1 MTDSPAILA
10 LAGSTR
16 SGSYNKR
23 LRVIAADALRD
34 AGASVTEIDLRDYPL
49 PLYDGDLEAASGI
62 PANGIELKALFR
74 EHQGFLMVC
83 PEYNA
88 SLSGVWKNAIDW
100 VSRPWQEES
109 GRYWFA
115 GRAAALMSASPGG
128 FGGMRGL
135 AHARSVLSTLGT
147 EVLAD
152 QVSIPRAGEA
162 FDDQGGLHSEEMRSR
177 VAGVAIRLVRVTRAL
192 QTIQLQK

>member
-1 MTDSPAILA
+1 MSDSPAILA

-49 PLYDGDLEAASGI
+49 PLYDGDLEVSSGV
-62 PANGIELKALFR
+62 PEKAIELKSLFR
-74 EHQGFLMVC
+74 THQGFLMVC

-88 SLSGVWKNAIDW
+88 SISGVWKNAMDW
-100 VSRPWQEES
+100 VSRPWQGNS

-128 FGGMRGL
+128 FGGVRGL
-135 AHARSVLSTLGT
+135 AHARAVLTTLGT

-152 QVSIPRAGEA
+152 QVSVPRAGEA
-162 FDDQGGLHSEEMRSR
+162 FDENGNLNSGDMHSR
-177 VAGVAIRLVRVTRAL
+177 VGIVAARLVGVTRAL
-192 QTIQLQK
+192 QSV